1 MRPANASKERSAVI
15 KAHHFMQRLRNTV
28 AGGGRARL
36 ARRLFA
42 VALFLLPGLAAV
54 AQPPAGQGVQTTQPY
69 EALAAEGEVTARP
82 ELVEDL
88 VDQVL
93 RLVGL
98 PAAGNTPAHFGVAFA
113 LLILAL
119 LLRRVVVA
127 WLFRLLRQ
135 GARRTAFEFDDHVLP
150 ALEGTVKTL
159 ILLIGAV
166 GALMV
171 LKLPPAAER
180 ALQWGYVAAFSLI
193 TLVFFLK
200 LAGAILDHLQEQARS
215 RQLNVVPFMPWIRRI
230 VIAVVFVF
238 GVLMIAQ
245 SMGANVGAFL
255 AGLGIGGL
263 AVALAAQDTLANIFG
278 SIVIAIDQPF
288 RLGEFVQIGAN
299 SGSVEDIGLRS
310 TRLRTAQKNL
320 ITIPNKTVAAEAISN
335 LTRFSQRRAE
345 QTFRLSYEST
355 PEQMTALVE
364 DIRGIVL
371 GEEDVDR
378 SSAIVQFTELSAS
391 SLDIWLA
398 YNSLGPDFVKFLKL
412 KQRINLQIM
421 RAVRSRGMAFAYP
434 TQSIHLESWPQG
446 IPPSGAARPS
456 APVKE

>member
-1 MRPANASKERSAVI
+1 MENKERSAVI
-15 KAHHFMQRLRNTV
+15 KIHHFMQRIRNTLSDGGQSRLVGLLV
-28 AGGGRARL
+28 AA
-36 ARRLFA
+36 
-42 VALFLLPGLAAV
+42 ALFLLPGSAAL
-54 AQPPAGQGVQTTQPY
+54 AQPPAGEEVQVAQPY
-69 EALAAEGEVTARP
+69 DALAAEGEVIARP

-119 LLRRVVVA
+119 VLRRVVVA
-127 WLFRLLRQ
+127 VLFRILQR
-135 GARRTAFEFDDHVLP
+135 GARRTSFEFDDHVLP

-159 ILLIGAV
+159 VLLIGSV

-180 ALQWGYVAAFSLI
+180 ALQWGYVLAFSLI

-200 LAGAILDHLQEQARS
+200 LAGAILDHLQERARS
-215 RQLNVVPFMPWIRRI
+215 RQLDVVPFMPWIRRI

-288 RLGEFVQIGAN
+288 RLGEFVQIGGN

-345 QTFRLSYEST
+345 QTFRLNYEST
-355 PEQMTALVE
+355 PEQMAALVE

-371 GEEDVDR
+371 GEEDVDK
-378 SSAIVQFTELSAS
+378 SSVIVQFTELGAS

-398 YNSLGPDFVKFLKL
+398 YNSLGPDFVKFLQL
-412 KQRINLQIM
+412 KQRINLRIM
-421 RAVRSRGMAFAYP
+421 RAVRARGMAFAYP
-434 TQSIHLESWPQG
+434 TQSIHLASWPEG
-446 IPPSGAARPS
+446 TSRPVAERPS
-456 APVKE
+456 APAQD